1 MREEERQELLNMV
14 KNRPQELCK
23 MCGDCCRV
31 VTTKFT
37 YKELLE
43 KKAQGDDSAIDF
55 LSVFVPFDSQRKNQQ
70 KL

>member
-31 VTTKFT
+31 VTTKI
-37 YKELLE
+37 YL
-43 KKAQGDDSAIDF
+43 
-55 LSVFVPFDSQRKNQQ
+55 QRTS
-70 KL
+70 